1 MSAVYN
7 TVTGIKDKIL
17 GFFAGAGSW
26 LVESG
31 KSILNGLKDGIMGAI
46 GSVTSTISGALKGI
60 RDLFP
65 FSPAKEGP
73 FSGHGWVLY
82 SGISIAE
89 ALGEGFARAVPGAV
103 GDFEAGMSRL
113 SGVTSMAAPG
123 ITASPRAVAAGPS
136 YTFYI
141 DGAQVAD
148 DERLAS
154 ALMAVAERVKARKGM
169 R

>member
-1 MSAVYN
+1 M
-7 TVTGIKDKIL
+7 
-17 GFFAGAGSW
+17 
-26 LVESG
+26 
-31 KSILNGLKDGIMGAI
+31 
-46 GSVTSTISGALKGI
+46 
-60 RDLFP
+60 
-65 FSPAKEGP
+65 
-73 FSGHGWVLY
+73 LY

-113 SGVTSMAAPG
+113 SRVTAMAEPG
-123 ITASPRAVAAGPS
+123 IAASPRAVAAGPS